1 MTDLQFTS
9 PDVDEAPGWYVT
21 DPDGN
26 IVASGPVCV
35 ALPVS
40 AAGETESDGEIE

>member
-1 MTDLQFTS
+1 MTEQPQ

-26 IVASGPVCV
+26 IVASGSISQ

-40 AAGETESDGEIE
+40 EAGEADPAGGDE